1 MTQVMVAAR
10 TCGGELCDGAH
21 TRELLEV
28 RHVDAPLDEDLARA
42 WNTGTERAYL
52 PRQSAPP

>member
-1 MTQVMVAAR
+1 MTQVMVAAH
-10 TCGGELCDGAH
+10 TCGGELRDGAQ

-28 RHVDAPLDEDLARA
+28 RHGRVLDEDLARA